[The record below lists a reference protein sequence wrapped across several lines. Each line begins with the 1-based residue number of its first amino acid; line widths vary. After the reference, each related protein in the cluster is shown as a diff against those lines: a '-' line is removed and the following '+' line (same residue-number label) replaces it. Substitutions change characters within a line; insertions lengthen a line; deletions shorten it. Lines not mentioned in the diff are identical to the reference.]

1 MSFYK
6 KHIKPTC
13 LLLII
18 GSIVFLVTNQTRVNL
33 KQKEKS
39 IPIERGTDSNT
50 IHTGDRNIKS
60 HNSPEAQKR
69 MGIYH
74 YNEGNKFLKQ
84 NKIEK
89 SIENYKM
96 ALHHNKHFEE
106 AYINLST
113 AYLRQKEF
121 KLFLTTLNTL
131 KSINSEHPLLH
142 YNFSC
147 YYSLLGD
154 IPKGIES
161 LKRAIKHG
169 FKNHQILTTDPDIK
183 NLRQSQQFRKIEDL
197 LLSMTKKVN
206 PTLKN

>member
-1 MSFYK
+1 VNFYK
-6 KHIKPTC
+6 KYLKLTP

-18 GSIVFLVTNQTRVNL
+18 GSIIFFTTNQTGFNL
-33 KQKEKS
+33 KQNEKS
-39 IPIERGTDSNT
+39 ISVERGMDNT
-50 IHTGDRNIKS
+50 TNHTGNQNIKN
-60 HNSPEAQKR
+60 HKNLETQKR

-169 FKNHQILTTDPDIK
+169 FK
-183 NLRQSQQFRKIEDL
+183 
-197 LLSMTKKVN
+197 
-206 PTLKN
+206 